1 MKQIFTLLTIALLT
15 GSSFK
20 ANSQYINESFESS
33 AEVTNLQ
40 SMCWTFNNFN
50 YTSSTPL
57 VGTGGSVISTIG
69 NAAEI
74 YTPFLQMPSSLAISF
89 SYNTVTSTGG
99 SKTLKILLDNNGVET
114 ILESINL
121 QSNPSGNFSFTYTNA
136 NTPGAN
142 INGDKKVVFRTTAN
156 VSLKFD
162 GLTIS
167 APYTYAGGCEIN
179 AIPLPLKLISFQGAL
194 SNNRSQLQWT
204 VAENESGKY
213 FEIEKSVDGRNYT
226 TAGVVMVT
234 QKTGSETYSY
244 KDDIQNA
251 TYYRLK
257 MVNEDGSISYSK
269 IILIKVQVDESNT
282 IALLQNPVRDNL
294 SFSFTSSTDKASDIT
309 IYSMS
314 GAKVLTQKIAT
325 QKGRNSISIA
335 LNSYI
340 TSGTYILEVRNNTER
355 SITKF
360 IK

>member
-15 GSSFK
+15 GTSFK
-20 ANSQYINESFESS
+20 ANSQYIDESFESS
-33 AEVTNLQ
+33 LEVTNLQ
-40 SMCWTFNNFN
+40 SSCWTFNNFSFTN
-50 YTSSTPL
+50 AALDGTGSIISDKMFISEIFTPELVMPTSLDVSFMYDVVDTKPGVQKIQILVSDGITETRIHETNNLSGSGTLSISSTHAS
-57 VGTGGSVISTIG
+57 VTGYKKVIIR
-69 NAAEI
+69 
-74 YTPFLQMPSSLAISF
+74 
-89 SYNTVTSTGG
+89 YNNMS
-99 SKTLKILLDNNGVET
+99 LKIDELK
-114 ILESINL
+114 IN
-121 QSNPSGNFSFTYTNA
+121 
-136 NTPGAN
+136 
-142 INGDKKVVFRTTAN
+142 
-156 VSLKFD
+156 
-162 GLTIS
+162 
-167 APYTYAGGCEIN
+167 APYRYFGGCETE
-179 AIPLPLKLISFQGAL
+179 AITLPLKLISFQGGL
-194 SNNRSQLQWT
+194 TNNRSQLQWT
-204 VAENESGKY
+204 VAENEAGKY

-257 MVNEDGSISYSK
+257 MVNEDGSVSYSK

-309 IYSMS
+309 IYSMA
-314 GAKVLTQKIAT
+314 GTKVLTQKIAT
-325 QKGRNSISIA
+325 QKGRNSVSIA